1 MEVELGPP
9 AWQHWQRQ
17 HWQGQGQ
24 PVMDPTQRQSTWA
37 RPSAFA
43 APPLPFNAPLQVET
57 EAPRDEARQSFLDLG
72 HDGRHGHRVPWRQ
85 YVSLAVWYLL
95 LVMEYIV
102 VRIVCQFDIPR
113 DCKPH
118 GDLDTIFDLQVMFMM
133 GFMLAILTGVHMPD
147 RFAYLFCFKGPRPR
161 GIAFLLVM
169 VVSGPVWGSLDTID
183 SLSRISFTSSFFEE
197 SFVNVLIGLAFGAAA
212 AFLLLWHFYCAF
224 MHNQIS
230 GFLAYTGSRL
240 SIWIFYGVYLYIAA
254 TTTNVEVHLHH
265 YVIGFLIA
273 ILAEFNHPI
282 SLVVLAAGTGI
293 FVQGISAYHADALT
307 EEKKHLLAL
316 FF

>member
-1 MEVELGPP
+1 MDPMQRPP
-9 AWQHWQRQ
+9 AWDPMQR
-17 HWQGQGQ
+17 
-24 PVMDPTQRQSTWA
+24 PPAWA

-118 GDLDTIFDLQVMFMM
+118 GNLDTIFDLQVMFMM

-183 SLSRISFTSSFFEE
+183 SLSRISFTSSFF
-197 SFVNVLIGLAFGAAA
+197 
-212 AFLLLWHFYCAF
+212 
-224 MHNQIS
+224 
-230 GFLAYTGSRL
+230 
-240 SIWIFYGVYLYIAA
+240 
-254 TTTNVEVHLHH
+254 
-265 YVIGFLIA
+265 
-273 ILAEFNHPI
+273 
-282 SLVVLAAGTGI
+282 
-293 FVQGISAYHADALT
+293 
-307 EEKKHLLAL
+307 
-316 FF
+316 